1 MRKGFGIEPVFT
13 REGGSIPIVVDFA
26 AATGAP
32 VLLIGLG
39 QITDNWHGPNE
50 RFSMRDFHRGIRTAA
65 ALLCELAR
73 ASQRAT

>member
-1 MRKGFGIEPVFT
+1 MHKGFGIEPVFT

-26 AATGAP
+26 AATEVP

-50 RFSMRDFHRGIRTAA
+50 HFSMRDFHRGIRTAA
-65 ALLCELAR
+65 ALLCELAQ
-73 ASQRAT
+73 ASQRTT